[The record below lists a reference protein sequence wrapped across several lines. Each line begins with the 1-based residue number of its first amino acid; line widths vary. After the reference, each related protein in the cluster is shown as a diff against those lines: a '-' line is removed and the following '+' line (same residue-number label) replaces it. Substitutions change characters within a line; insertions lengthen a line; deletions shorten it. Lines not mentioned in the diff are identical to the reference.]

1 MRKLSPILVGG
12 LAVLLSACGGTDEST
27 SESED
32 TSIET
37 TVSSEMSLQGQ
48 AAPTEAASETSITEP
63 TSATDDQFLR
73 KGKIAFLRCR
83 SCHTLEKDGAHLTG
97 PNLNGFF
104 GASAGAKEGYF
115 FSDAL
120 IEKGITWDEETLDA
134 WIENPSAYIPGN
146 RMVFAGLRKPEDR
159 AALIAYLIEETK

>member
-1 MRKLSPILVGG
+1 MLKLSPILIGG
-12 LAVLLSACGGTDEST
+12 LAVLVSSCGSADESVPEPT
-27 SESED
+27 IAADESP
-32 TSIET
+32 T
-37 TVSSEMSLQGQ
+37 SSEEASPSVSEP
-48 AAPTEAASETSITEP
+48 AAVELETSVAEP
-63 TSATDDQFLR
+63 DGAPDAEFYR

-104 GASAGAKEGYF
+104 GASAGSKEGYF

-120 IEKGITWDEETLDA
+120 IEKGIIWNEETLDA

-159 AALIAYLIEETK
+159 AALIAYLAEETK

>member
-1 MRKLSPILVGG
+1 VHKLSPFLVGG
-12 LAVLLSACGGTDEST
+12 LAAILSACGGSDQTSPDPLSASAEDTAPADSAPVVESQTAEEVSNEAAALST
-27 SESED
+27 SVEED
-32 TSIET
+32 PI
-37 TVSSEMSLQGQ
+37 M
-48 AAPTEAASETSITEP
+48 
-63 TSATDDQFLR
+63 R

-104 GASAGAKEGYF
+104 GAPAGAKEGYY

-120 IEKGITWDEETLDA
+120 IEKNIVWNEETLDA
-134 WIENPSAYIPGN
+134 WIENPSAYVPGN

-159 AALIAYLIEETK
+159 EALIAYLIEETK